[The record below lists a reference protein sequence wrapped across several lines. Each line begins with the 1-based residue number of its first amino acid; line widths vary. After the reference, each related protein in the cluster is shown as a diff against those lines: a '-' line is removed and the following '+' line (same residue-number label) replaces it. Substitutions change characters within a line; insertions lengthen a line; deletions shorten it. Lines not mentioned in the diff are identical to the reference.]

1 MESKSALE
9 ELLSSAA
16 LPNPLENTIQITGK
30 DPVIETSFLAGKAV
44 ASALAAQAASIIEIW
59 KMRTGKSQHVSV
71 DVKAAVNSLTGL
83 NNVYQSGHLVDVGIL
98 NEPTIGFYP
107 TLDSKWTFILGLFP
121 HLRDGLLSLLNC
133 ANNRSA
139 IGEAISK
146 WNAQELEYTI
156 AEHDLSG
163 AMLRTQDEW
172 RVHSQGKALLELPVV
187 DIVKIGESNPE
198 EFKNIS
204 SSNNLRPLSGIRAI
218 DMTRLLAG
226 PMAARLLAEQGADV
240 MHISSPNLPFLLAA
254 VLETGHGKRS
264 AFIDL
269 DKPNDVKQLKKV
281 ISQADVFIENYH
293 RSGLAKHG
301 LSPLELAKLRPG
313 IIYVSESAYGEVGPW
328 QYRRGAEQLAETVTG
343 IAAELGAIDSPKL
356 FPGYLND
363 YLTGYLAA
371 FGACAAL
378 IRRVKEG
385 GSYWVRVSLCR
396 TAMWVQ
402 GLGRITDVLLSNG
415 KEKINAITSEER
427 ESFMME
433 SNSPFGIVKHVAP
446 VAKYSQ
452 TPSYYELPV
461 VPLGAHMPVW

>member
-9 ELLSSAA
+9 ELLSSAD
-16 LPNPLENTIQITGK
+16 LPDPLENTIQITGK

-226 PMAARLLAEQGADV
+226 PMAARLLAE
-240 MHISSPNLPFLLAA
+240 
-254 VLETGHGKRS
+254 
-264 AFIDL
+264 
-269 DKPNDVKQLKKV
+269 
-281 ISQADVFIENYH
+281 
-293 RSGLAKHG
+293 
-301 LSPLELAKLRPG
+301 
-313 IIYVSESAYGEVGPW
+313 
-328 QYRRGAEQLAETVTG
+328 
-343 IAAELGAIDSPKL
+343 
-356 FPGYLND
+356 
-363 YLTGYLAA
+363 
-371 FGACAAL
+371 
-378 IRRVKEG
+378 
-385 GSYWVRVSLCR
+385 
-396 TAMWVQ
+396 
-402 GLGRITDVLLSNG
+402 
-415 KEKINAITSEER
+415 
-427 ESFMME
+427 
-433 SNSPFGIVKHVAP
+433 
-446 VAKYSQ
+446 
-452 TPSYYELPV
+452 
-461 VPLGAHMPVW
+461 